1 MSPTARLKGASGE
14 SKGLHRYDKENILW
28 QFTVAIRSDPVGS
41 NQVFANKIHNMIN
54 ELEKGKRKVVC
65 CPKTH
70 LCNEKTATFFG
81 RPANLG
87 TGDREFANKIVI
99 CPPAFHD
106 LSKWGGCGCLMVHEL
121 LHALGF
127 DLQLEDESG
136 MFPGTIEKV
145 EKGNRER
152 ENGMVYLARYLLGK
166 ACKGYDVWED

>member
-1 MSPTARLKGASGE
+1 
-14 SKGLHRYDKENILW
+14 
-28 QFTVAIRSDPVGS
+28 VAIRSDPVGS

-70 LCNEKTATFFG
+70 LCDEKTATFFG

-127 DLQLEDESG
+127 DLQFEDASG